1 MEMLVC
7 FGLKNIYIYK
17 KKMSVLSYMR
27 SSSRRGTTGKQ
38 VTTELIRLH
47 GPMKEQVFKRECKN
61 NCL

>member
-1 MEMLVC
+1 M
-7 FGLKNIYIYK
+7 N
-17 KKMSVLSYMR
+17 VLSYMR